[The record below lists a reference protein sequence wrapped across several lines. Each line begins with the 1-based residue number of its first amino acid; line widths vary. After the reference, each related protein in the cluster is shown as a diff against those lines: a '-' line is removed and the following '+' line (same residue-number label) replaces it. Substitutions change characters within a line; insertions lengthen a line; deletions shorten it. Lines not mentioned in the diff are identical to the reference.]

1 MDWKGAKIKQ
11 FERRGIEWE
20 HKGER
25 EEKRKRKKTETLVI
39 SFQKRE
45 VGGQGRL

>member
-1 MDWKGAKIKQ
+1 MDWKGVKIKQ
-11 FERRGIEWE
+11 ERRGIEWE
-20 HKGER
+20 NKGKR

-39 SFQKRE
+39 SFQNRE

>member
-1 MDWKGAKIKQ
+1 MDWKGVKIKRDRMGKQ
-11 FERRGIEWE
+11 RG
-20 HKGER
+20 KGGK

-39 SFQKRE
+39 SFQNRE